1 MVHGA
6 CLFMNL
12 LRRRMFANVPRAMTA
27 SFPRREPYELNSL
40 GASLGLET
48 IFNYPSYLILKTI

>member
-12 LRRRMFANVPRAMTA
+12 LRRRMLANVPRAMTA

-48 IFNYPSYLILKTI
+48 IFHYPSYLILKTI